1 MISKAFANQINQ
13 KILGGVDMT
22 PIATWYFGLSTSPI
36 TDGTIPTNGEPTN
49 AGYSR
54 TAIAN
59 TQANFST
66 PTFSEEY
73 PLSYITNKTNITMTE
88 ITGGEETTVPYFFLS
103 TSSTSKT
110 CQIWGEFTN
119 PRKIMTDSQL
129 IIKAGGAVFEI
140 ENI

>member
-13 KILGGVDMT
+13 EILGGVDMA
-22 PIATWYFGLSTSPI
+22 PISTWYFGLSTLPI
-36 TDGTIPTNGEPTN
+36 TDGVIPTNGEPTN

-54 TAIAN
+54 TAISN
-59 TQANFST
+59 NQTNFSV
-66 PTFSEEY
+66 PTSSTAY

-88 ITGGEETTVPYFFLS
+88 ITGGNEVTVPYFFLS
-103 TSSTSKT
+103 NSSTSKT

-140 ENI
+140 ESA